1 MKFLLALLSLPLLAA
16 SDAPAPEA
24 GRYACGPS
32 EVKFSVKADAERPPL
47 AQPEPGKAMVY
58 VVEVYD
64 RPLNQLGKP
73 TIRAGMDGTWMGAN
87 RSTSYL
93 SFAVDAG
100 EHHLCTDWQDVPRG
114 IAGIRP
120 SLVKFNAEAGQTYYF
135 QAHVVDYSTSLWSLD
150 LQMVN
155 EDQGRMLVETSPH
168 SSFAV
173 KK

>member
-1 MKFLLALLSLPLLAA
+1 MKFLIALLSLPLMAA
-16 SDAPAPEA
+16 SEAPAPGIA
-24 GRYACGPS
+24 RYACGPN
-32 EVKFSVKADAERPPL
+32 EVKFTVKADPQRPPL
-47 AQPEPGKAMVY
+47 AQAEPGKALVY

-64 RPLNQLGKP
+64 RPLNELGKP

-100 EHHLCTDWQDVPRG
+100 EHHLCTDWQDVPRR
-114 IAGIRP
+114 IAGVRP
-120 SLVKFNAEAGQTYYF
+120 SLTKFNAEAGQTYYF
-135 QAHVVDYSTSLWSLD
+135 QAHVVEYSLSLWSLD

-155 EDQGRMLVETSPH
+155 EDEGRMLVETSPH
-168 SSFAV
+168 SSFAL